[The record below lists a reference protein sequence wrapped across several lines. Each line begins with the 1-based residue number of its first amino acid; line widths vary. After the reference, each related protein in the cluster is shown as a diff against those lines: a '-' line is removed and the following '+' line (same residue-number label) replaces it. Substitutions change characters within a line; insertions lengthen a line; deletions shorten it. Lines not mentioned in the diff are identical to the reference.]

1 MLVSRPALL
10 VPLVRALTGAARP
23 IARPASTRIATYAT
37 SAIRIG
43 NLTPAVSKK
52 NGKRLGRGDGSG
64 RGGTATR
71 GHKGQKARAGN
82 GKPKP
87 GFEGGQTPLTRLI
100 PKRGFTNP
108 HKQHYAPLNVNPLQN
123 WIEQVR
129 LANTK
134 PIKAR

>member
-43 NLTPAVSKK
+43 NLTPAVPKK
-52 NGKRLGRGDGSG
+52 NSKRLGRGDGSG
-64 RGGTATR
+64 RGGTSTR

-108 HKQHYAPLNVNPLQN
+108 HKQHYAPLNVDRLQ
-123 WIEQVR
+123 
-129 LANTK
+129 
-134 PIKAR
+134 